1 MSLGSNLCTA
11 DELLGSY
18 ALVSQLAS
26 GHLTSL
32 HRAHAAGVSNA
43 GASATLVIKRL
54 LYSHVHEQAD
64 RELLLAAGRAGMRVR
79 SPNVVRVL
87 AVHEDPEP
95 FLVLEHVQGVALST
109 LLAETQD
116 QEVLRYVF
124 PILVDV
130 LAGLE
135 VLHGYRDVS
144 LARGSERN
152 DVSLARESER
162 FDPTETAASL
172 VHGAPSARHVLIG
185 EDGIARLIDLT
196 HATGPGFS
204 VTARRSLRLLPD
216 EMAPEQVLAP
226 MHVDARCDL
235 FIVGSVLWRALTG
248 QPLFAHA
255 QREEAMQQLLRKPI
269 LAPSEAGS
277 LLGNRFDH
285 ICLRAL
291 ARARVERYA
300 SAAEMARELKAEA
313 QRAGLYASREEIASL
328 VRTLFLANQDT
339 DEESEIVLTAAAED
353 PRAEP
358 ESQEPRAAQASAR
371 GERSRVKPRAASSY
385 SGTEPPALSERPF
398 DVLTHHHQGSSCFG
412 FEADA
417 MQPLGEGAGPTPAV
431 APASSP
437 LTEATPSVSA
447 FCSRDEREET
457 ASQGSRE
464 SGTWHEGLPSIF
476 PRRTEPRSQAPFW
489 LWGSAAALAL
499 LGSVLI
505 DNPPWQSPQRLHDP
519 QWSEQTSAVRSDM
532 GGAPASALGYAAF
545 FASPDRST
553 KSSALPPRAASAV
566 SAQSAEAPFCAPR
579 EDVAPSPPPSPAAQP
594 VSAQPVSTLAPEAPA
609 PKPKLGQRFLSPLP
623 PNPY

>member
-1 MSLGSNLCTA
+1 MSLGSDLCTA

-32 HRAHAAGVSNA
+32 HRAHAAGVSETS
-43 GASATLVIKRL
+43 ASSRATLVIKRL

-79 SPNVVRVL
+79 SPNVLRVL

-95 FLVLEHVQGVALST
+95 FLVLEHVQGVVLST
-109 LLAETQD
+109 LLAETLD

-135 VLHGYRDVS
+135 VLHGYRD
-144 LARGSERN
+144 
-152 DVSLARESER
+152 
-162 FDPTETAASL
+162 PTGTAASL

-185 EDGIARLIDLT
+185 EDGVARLIDLT

-204 VTARRSLRLLPD
+204 VAARRSLRLLPG

-248 QPLFAHA
+248 QPLFAHE
-255 QREEAMQQLLRKPI
+255 QREEALQQLLRKPI

-277 LLGNRFDH
+277 LLGKRFDR

-291 ARARVERYA
+291 ARARAERYA

-313 QRAGLYASREEIASL
+313 ERAGLYASRDEIASL
-328 VRTLFLANQDT
+328 VRTLLLANQDT
-339 DEESEIVLTAAAED
+339 DEESEIVLTAAADDVLARGSARLDAPAAHENLAARD
-353 PRAEP
+353 AKASVRGEP
-358 ESQEPRAAQASAR
+358 SGSRAALH
-371 GERSRVKPRAASSY
+371 AA
-385 SGTEPPALSERPF
+385 TELPL
-398 DVLTHHHQGSSCFG
+398 DILTIHHQGSSCFG
-412 FEADA
+412 FEAGA
-417 MQPLGEGAGPTPAV
+417 QPRLGQGTGPTPTV
-431 APASSP
+431 MPATST
-437 LTEATPSVSA
+437 LTEAVPSVSA
-447 FCSRDEREET
+447 FCSRDEHEE
-457 ASQGSRE
+457 AAPPLGSRE
-464 SGTWHEGLPSIF
+464 SGTWYEGLPSIF
-476 PRRTEPRSQAPFW
+476 PQRAEPRSQAPFW

-499 LGSVLI
+499 LGSVVI

-519 QWSEQTSAVRSDM
+519 QWSERASVVRSDM
-532 GGAPASALGYAAF
+532 AGAPASALGYAAF
-545 FASPDRST
+545 FASPERSS
-553 KSSALPPRAASAV
+553 KSSALPPRGADAV
-566 SAQSAEAPFCAPR
+566 SSESAEAPLCAPSA
-579 EDVAPSPPPSPAAQP
+579 ELTAAKTPPVAPVAEHT
-594 VSAQPVSTLAPEAPA
+594 VSAVAPEAPT
-609 PKPKLGQRFLSPLP
+609 PRPKLGKRFLSPLP